1 MEKFSAKDKD
11 LMSDTGG
18 FERRNDSVRPDRSD
32 LSVRYRKRDIKKKD
46 RADYEDTLFDPDL
59 KKNANIGGDVVMDV
73 NKMAM
78 RIASNFDFPEVG
90 DIWAGTWGYSM
101 RLATFAKVVGVTGK
115 SVVFEILGNRV
126 VGGDSWR
133 PLVMPNERDI
143 EKRVTVRWKNGSYLK
158 VGHAY
163 LSPWDGNPLQEDHLD

>member
-11 LMSDTGG
+11 LMNDTGG

-46 RADYEDTLFDPDL
+46 KADYEDTLFDPDL
-59 KKNANIGGDVVMDV
+59 KKNAKIGGDVVMDV

-90 DIWAGTWGYSM
+90 DIWAGIWGYSM
-101 RLATFAKVVGVTGK
+101 QLAAFAKVVGVTEK
-115 SVVFEILGNRV
+115 SVVFEIIGKRA
-126 VGGDSWR
+126 VGGDGWR
-133 PLVMPNERDI
+133 PLVVPNEREV

-158 VGHAY
+158 VGQAY
-163 LSPWDGNPLQEDHLD
+163 LSPWDGKPIREDHLD